1 LGPTLMVFIPAA
13 VDSCDTTAIDGLL
26 RRTVYD
32 TQRRDERWEFIP
44 NVDQHGDPS
53 GCLCSLAVVPFGM
66 EAGGSH
72 LDTALIQEAQS
83 KLPFLPKTTLQ
94 LDNFCRSDG
103 AGHRV
108 LAKVAADLAELFGGL
123 IDVDGA
129 DFVLPAVQALRGKA
143 PGLEPSQYY
152 ALSYDIDATRTGT
165 TYCIDASLMR
175 AWSEHP
181 AFWLLV

>member
-1 LGPTLMVFIPAA
+1 LGPTLMVFIPNA
-13 VDSCDTTAIDGLL
+13 VGTSEASAIDSLL
-26 RRTVYD
+26 RRKVFN
-32 TQRRDERWEFIP
+32 TQRRGERWEFVP
-44 NVDQHGDPS
+44 NVDKHGDPS
-53 GCLCSLAVVPFGM
+53 GCLCTLAVVPFGM
-66 EAGGSH
+66 EAGGTH
-72 LDTALIQEAQS
+72 VDTALIQEAQS

-103 AGHRV
+103 DGHRV
-108 LAKVAADLAELFGGL
+108 LARVAADLAELFGGL

-129 DFVLPAVQALRGKA
+129 DYVLPAVQALRGKS
-143 PGLEPSQYY
+143 PDLEPSEYY

-165 TYCIDASLMR
+165 TYCINASLMR